1 MKIFPTDKI
10 KKIDRYTIE
19 NEPIAS
25 IDLMER
31 AARAIA
37 REITERWDS
46 SRPVMVFAGSGN
58 NGGDALA
65 VARMLAE
72 KGYWVECIL
81 FNPKNRLSPDC
92 AVNRDRLMKTSVR
105 LHEVMHEF
113 VPPRL
118 HRNMLIID
126 GLFGSGLTRPLEN
139 AYASVV
145 QYINAAGADIVSIDM
160 PSGLMGEDNQ
170 ACSWQKI
177 IHPTLTLTLQFPKL
191 AFFVSEEVPL
201 TGTWKVLDIGLHPG
215 IIEAEDTPYHYLLPH
230 EVACWLKERQKFSNK
245 YDYGHLL
252 LVAGSR
258 GMAGAA
264 VLAARAA
271 LHSGAGLVSIHSAAR
286 CETIL
291 QTAVPEAMFQADAD
305 ENIVS
310 DIPLTRR
317 YDCIAIGPGLGR
329 DTATRE
335 AFVRLLTQVTVPLV
349 VDADALNLMQ
359 GDTTLLG
366 LLPPMSVI
374 TPHHKEF
381 DRLFG
386 ESETCYQR
394 LQKAM
399 EMSRH
404 YRIVIVLK
412 GAHTAIVSPDGK
424 VYFNATGNPGMATAG
439 SGDTLTGIIASLLC
453 QRYAP
458 VQAAILGVVLHGMAG
473 DIAADKESQEY
484 ITAGD
489 ICHSLGEA
497 FARLHTLNHK
507 QKS

>member
-1 MKIFPTDKI
+1 MKIFTTDKI

-19 NEPIAS
+19 HEPIAS

-31 AARAIA
+31 AARAITH
-37 REITERWDS
+37 EILGRWGS
-46 SRPVMVFAGSGN
+46 SRPVMVFAGPGN

-72 KGYWVECIL
+72 AGYWVECIL
-81 FNPKNRLSPDC
+81 FNPKSRLSPDC
-92 AVNRDRLMKTSVR
+92 EINRDRLLKTDVR
-105 LHEVMHEF
+105 FREVIHEF
-113 VPPRL
+113 MPPRL
-118 HRNMLIID
+118 STDMLIID

-145 QYINAAGADIVSIDM
+145 QYINASGADIVSIDM

-170 ACSWQKI
+170 ACNWQNI

-201 TGTWKVLDIGLHPG
+201 TGTWKVLDIGLHPD
-215 IIEAEDTPYHYLLPH
+215 IIETEDTLYHYLPPH
-230 EVACWLKERQKFSNK
+230 EVADWLKEREKFSNK

-252 LVAGSR
+252 VVAGSR

-264 VLAARAA
+264 VLTARAA

-291 QTAVPEAMFQADAD
+291 QTAIPEAMFQADTD

-310 DIPLTRR
+310 EIPLSHR
-317 YDCIAIGPGLGR
+317 YDCIAIGPGLGWNP
-329 DTATRE
+329 ATRE
-335 AFVRLLTQVTVPLV
+335 AFVKLLAQVSMPMV
-349 VDADALNLMQ
+349 VDADALNLMHD
-359 GDTTLLG
+359 DTTLLG

-404 YRIVIVLK
+404 YHIVIVLK
-412 GAHTAIVSPDGK
+412 GANTAIVSPDGK

-439 SGDTLTGIIASLLC
+439 SGDTLTGIIAALLC
-453 QRYAP
+453 QHYAP
-458 VQAAILGVVLHGMAG
+458 VKAAILGVELHGLAG
-473 DIAADKESQEY
+473 DIAAGKESQEY

-489 ICHSLGEA
+489 ICHNLGQA
-497 FARLHTLNHK
+497 FYRLHTFKHT
-507 QKS
+507 QKP